1 MPIYEYKCKKCASRF
16 ELRKGFNEPSDAT
29 CPHCQSEADRIFLPS
44 PIIFKGSGFY
54 VTDHKTTNSTLEDSG
69 KSNTHE
75 ADKTAPAAAK
85 AETKKPNTVAAT
97 TATSSEKS

>member
-29 CPHCQSEADRIFLPS
+29 CPNCQSKADRVFLPA

-54 VTDHKTTNSTLEDSG
+54 VTDHKTTNSTLEDSS
-69 KSNTHE
+69 KSKAPE
-75 ADKTAPAAAK
+75 ATTAAPSAK
-85 AETKKPNTVAAT
+85 AESKPAGESAT
-97 TATSSEKS
+97 TAKKTEKS